1 MNFFYETKHHH
12 VTSDTFNYEV
22 LSSAK
27 AQVSFQAPPF
37 QSSLNCLKEG
47 YNLTEVNGSCS
58 DSSSAGS
65 LARSMSMSDK
75 TVGDERL
82 SHPTDGNMPYT
93 STCGHGDTRSHTQLA
108 STQCNNSSVND
119 MQQQTYDFRPTQ
131 IAAPMP
137 GCVYMLPIPV
147 QVYPMMISQPQS
159 SKSTQVCYPMNQHQ
173 SPGIQQNRATMPI
186 LSNAFSKMMHPSRYS
201 QLNNAGTSSNL
212 TPAVNYF
219 SGSPY
224 SVYSH
229 GYMNTP
235 GMPNSSIP
243 VSEGMKYPVEVS
255 NLEVDR
261 MVVQHHSLPE
271 QNSLRK
277 KQIPTSSK
285 HLRTT
290 ARTVNKSKAF
300 GNASEEPATE
310 KCSVSIEKPQKNR
323 EKKTEKKI
331 LVGERDE
338 DDDLWPG
345 SCTYIVNK
353 ESAGSSLFA
362 TWSGSSS
369 ELVDKLQ
376 LHNFKVNHVRRT
388 IDDQVRHVV
397 FDNHASARK
406 AFTMQCVMCI
416 RMVPPK
422 KNTFKWLR
430 NPSPRFLVMFETK
443 RPLIMRKGKAQ
454 SHDIVGELL
463 MSNGKEQKGCL
474 IWADQLKRHR
484 IRVLMC
490 EGNFKLPGGRIVQL
504 KRTSKSEIVSNIPG
518 RETSLGWISYRSS
531 STKEM
536 FVIRRSGN
544 LLSDYIYRG

>member
-27 AQVSFQAPPF
+27 AQASFQAPPF
-37 QSSLNCLKEG
+37 QSSLEG
-47 YNLTEVNGSCS
+47 YNYTEVNGSCS

-75 TVGDERL
+75 TVGDERV
-82 SHPTDGNMPYT
+82 SNETDSNMPFT
-93 STCGHGDTRSHTQLA
+93 TCGHGIPRSHTQLA
-108 STQCNNSSVND
+108 STQCNNSSVID
-119 MQQQTYDFRPTQ
+119 MQYENQQCYDFRQTQ

-137 GCVYMLPIPV
+137 GCVYMLPIQV

-186 LSNAFSKMMHPSRYS
+186 LPNTLPKMMHPSRYS

-212 TPAVNYF
+212 TTPVNYF
-219 SGSPY
+219 RGSPY

-235 GMPNSSIP
+235 GMPNVSSIP
-243 VSEGMKYPVEVS
+243 VSEGMKYPDEVS

-271 QNSLRK
+271 QNSSRM
-277 KQIPTSSK
+277 KQIPRSSE

-290 ARTVNKSKAF
+290 ARTVSKSKAF
-300 GNASEEPATE
+300 GNASKEPATE
-310 KCSVSIEKPQKNR
+310 KCSVSIEKPQNNNR

-504 KRTSKSEIVSNIPG
+504 KRQSKSEIVSNIPG